1 MENFNY
7 VKMNRDSWNKR
18 VPVHVQSEFY
28 FVEEFLNGK
37 SSLNEIELNLLG
49 DVRGKSIL
57 HLQCHFGQ
65 DSLSLA
71 RLGAQV
77 TGVDL
82 SDVAIAQAVE
92 LNDKLQLDAEF
103 VCCDV
108 YELKKHLDKIF
119 SNKNQFA
126 RSNNISCLE
135 PECDI

>member
-1 MENFNY
+1 MENLDY
-7 VKMNRDSWNKR
+7 LTMNKDSWNKR

-28 FVEEFLNGK
+28 FVEEFLKGK

-82 SDVAIAQAVE
+82 SDVAIAQAIE

-108 YELKKHLDKIF
+108 YELKKIGRAHV
-119 SNKNQFA
+119 
-126 RSNNISCLE
+126 
-135 PECDI
+135 